1 MKIFLKI
8 IGAFILIIL
17 VLAIVLPMVFKS
29 KLKEVA
35 KEEINKN
42 VNAKVEFADFG
53 LTLFKNFPNFTM
65 SLEGLSV
72 VGKGDFEKDTLANIK
87 SIGIVIDLFSVVSG
101 STYEIKNIQIN
112 EPDMHVKVL
121 KDGKANYDIA
131 IDDGSEQTEQQSEKG
146 ESADVNLKLKNFEI
160 INGRVVYEDASMDL
174 KMDII
179 GLNHTLKGDLSANK
193 TTLNT
198 KTNIQ
203 SFSVVFDG
211 VNYLNKVAVIYKA
224 GIEAD
229 LKNEIY
235 TLAKNDL
242 LMNKLNLK
250 FDGSVSF
257 IKDDINLVLT
267 FNAPKTDF
275 KDILSMVPAVYS
287 KDFENVETSGK
298 FSLDGHVKGIYNENN
313 LPAFNLQLLVDNAMF
328 KYPDLPKAVTDVF
341 INTKISNTG
350 GDADN
355 TVIDISRFQMK
366 LGQNPIDL
374 RMLIKSPVSDP
385 DINAKIKGKMELASV
400 KDFYPLEEGEGLKGS
415 VIADITLD
423 GKMSAIEEERYE
435 DFTAIGSLLIK
446 GMEYKSPAMETVEIG
461 VAQLNFSPQYLD
473 LVSFKSKIGNSDFN
487 AKGKI
492 LNYLDYTFNDG
503 LLKGELET
511 KSSYLDI
518 SALMPSEEEST
529 ETTTTTPTDTSALS
543 VIEIPGNI
551 EFVMKSS
558 FNKLIYDGLEMEN
571 VNGHIDIKDQTV
583 FLRNFSMNILEGEMG
598 MTGMYSTKT
607 PDAPKVDFDL
617 NMKNL
622 DIQKSYAAFDIMETY
637 VPLAAKTTG
646 TFSTKMKFQ
655 ALLDKEMMPDYA
667 TMTGGGELSTS
678 KISVNGLNTLE
689 KLADLLKVKELK
701 NLNINKILMQFEF
714 VGGKIIT
721 KPFDMKTG
729 NIMANLGGWTALDQ
743 SIGYKMDMEIPRSS
757 LGANANNTV
766 NDILKNANING
777 NDFKAIPLTVNITG
791 TLTDPKLKAGFNDM
805 GKNITEEV
813 KEIVKE
819 EIKKKKEELSKEA
832 REQAAKI
839 IADADKKAQQII
851 KEAEKQAANIRKEAK
866 NGAKQIRSEAE
877 KQAKNLEAEGKK
889 NGYLAEIAA
898 KKAAK
903 KVRQEGDKQAN
914 NLTSE
919 ADKQATSVVSNAKK
933 QAAQIKKNAQKEADR
948 ILKPA

>member
-1 MKIFLKI
+1 MKILLKI
-8 IGAFILIIL
+8 IGTLIIAIL
-17 VLAIVLPMVFKS
+17 VLAFVLPMVFKS

-42 VNAKVEFADFG
+42 VDAKVDFADFG

-72 VGKGDFEKDTLANIK
+72 VGKGGFEKDTLANIK
-87 SIGIVIDLFSVVSG
+87 SIGVVIDLFSVVSG
-101 STYEIKNIQIN
+101 STYEIQNIQII
-112 EPDMHVKVL
+112 EPVIHVKTL
-121 KDGKANYDIA
+121 KDGKSNYDIA
-131 IDDGSEQTEQQSEKG
+131 IDDGNEQVEQQGNNG

-160 INGRVVYEDASMDL
+160 INGSVVYEDASMDF
-174 KMDII
+174 KMEII
-179 GLNHTLKGDLSANK
+179 GLNHTLKGDLSADK
-193 TTLNT
+193 TTLKT
-198 KTNIQ
+198 KTTMGSLN
-203 SFSVVFDG
+203 VVYDG
-211 VNYLNKVAVIYKA
+211 VNYLNKVSVDYKA
-224 GIEAD
+224 GIGAD
-229 LKNEIY
+229 LKNGIY
-235 TLAKNDL
+235 TLMKNDL

-267 FNAPKTDF
+267 FNAPKTKF
-275 KDILSMVPAVYS
+275 KDILSLVPAVYS
-287 KDFENVETSGK
+287 KDFENVETSGE
-298 FSLDGHVKGIYNENN
+298 FSLDGHVKGIYNENT
-313 LPAFNLQLLVDNAMF
+313 LPAFNLQFLVDNAMF
-328 KYPDLPKAVTDVF
+328 KYPDLPKAVTGVY
-341 INTKISNTG
+341 INTKVSNPG

-355 TVIDISRFQMK
+355 TIVDISRFKMK
-366 LGQNPIDL
+366 LGQNPIDM
-374 RMLIKSPVSDP
+374 RMLVKTPVSDP
-385 DINAKIKGKMELASV
+385 DISAKIKGKMELASV
-400 KDFYPLEEGEGLKGS
+400 KDFYPLEDGESLKGS
-415 VIADITLD
+415 ILADITLD
-423 GKMSAIEEERYE
+423 GKMSAIDEERYA
-435 DFTAIGSLLIK
+435 DFTALGSLLIK
-446 GMEYKSPAMETVEIG
+446 GMEYESPVMDEVVEIG
-461 VAQLNFSPQYLD
+461 IAQLNFSPEYLD
-473 LVSFKSKIGNSDFN
+473 LVSFKTKIGNSDFG

-511 KSSYLDI
+511 NSSYLDI
-518 SALMPSEEEST
+518 SALMPAEESP
-529 ETTTTTPTDTSALS
+529 ETTSATTTDTTALS
-543 VIEIPGNI
+543 VVEIPGNI

-558 FNKLIYDGLEMEN
+558 FNKLIYDGMEMEN

-583 FLRNFSMNILEGEMG
+583 FLRNFSMNILEGEMS
-598 MTGMYSTKT
+598 MTGMYSTKAS
-607 PDAPKVDFDL
+607 DAPKVDFDL

-622 DIQKSYAAFDIMETY
+622 DIQKSYQAFDIMETY
-637 VPLAAKTTG
+637 LPVAAKTTG

-655 ALLDKEMMPDYA
+655 STLDKEMMPDYA

-678 KISVNGLNTLE
+678 KILVNGLNTLE

-701 NLNINKILMQFEF
+701 NIDINKILVQFEF

-721 KPFDMKTG
+721 KPFDLKTG
-729 NIMANLGGWTALDQ
+729 DIKANLGGWTALDQ

-766 NDILKNANING
+766 NDILGKANIKG
-777 NDFKAIPLTVNITG
+777 DDFKAIPLTIDITG

-805 GKNITEEV
+805 GKTITEEV

-819 EIKKKKEELSKEA
+819 EIKKKKEEISKEA

-839 IADADKKAQQII
+839 IADADKKAQQLI

-866 NGAKQIRSEAE
+866 NGAKQIRDEAE

-903 KVRQEGDKQAN
+903 KVRSEGDKQAN

-933 QAAQIKKNAQKEADR
+933 QAAQIKKNAQQEADR